1 MPRVVH
7 LIELT
12 RPGGGPPGYL
22 YNLAEGLEAV
32 KNSPVIVMSRSRVE
46 DRSVIKRKSFLSRVV
61 KEITSIIVR
70 IKESRLFPSWIFWIL
85 YCVFE
90 YVRWSTSN
98 KALFFSDIES
108 VDTIVVHNALDGSK
122 AALHKGTK
130 FKSIWLMPHGPVT
143 FADELTALFQE
154 KFGGSIVKPWARLF
168 INFLELRAM
177 RRMDGLIVATET
189 ACESYFSDFPSLRKS
204 FETLTFKALLSG
216 VPAAPVEKQ
225 NILKTK
231 SELSWCG
238 KGPII
243 SYVGRY
249 HSDKGFNVFLEISAL
264 VKEQI
269 EDVNICCAG
278 YGNLESDIDNKVI
291 RNLGWR
297 KDIAEI
303 LAASDLVI
311 VPNNHSYF
319 DLVILE
325 ALSVGTPVVTTNI
338 GGHRFYSTKDYGV
351 KTFNIHKT
359 NDALIQIQNIL
370 KNLEREKMAARRSYD
385 EIFNIKSFVKRHI
398 ELAHDLLKA

>member
-22 YNLAEGLEAV
+22 YNLATGLESI
-32 KNSPVIVMSRSRVE
+32 KDSPVIVISRSRIE
-46 DRSVIKRKSFLSRVV
+46 DRSIIKKDSLLNRVV
-61 KEITSIIVR
+61 KKTTSTIGR
-70 IKESRLFPSWIFWIL
+70 MKDSRLFPSYIFWML

-90 YVRWSTSN
+90 YARWTIPY
-98 KALFFSDIES
+98 KPFSFNGIKS
-108 VDTIVVHNALDGSK
+108 GDTIVVHNALDCSK
-122 AALHKGTK
+122 SALYKGK
-130 FKSIWLMPHGPVT
+130 VFKSIWLMPHGPVT
-143 FADELTALFQE
+143 FADELTSLFQE
-154 KFGGSIVKPWARLF
+154 KFGNSIVKPWARLF

-177 RRMDGLIVATET
+177 RRMDGLIIATET

-204 FETLTFKALLSG
+204 FETLNFKALISG
-216 VPAAPVEKQ
+216 APMPLVEKQ
-225 NILKTK
+225 NFIKVK
-231 SELSWCG
+231 DELSWCG

-249 HSDKGFNVFLEISAL
+249 HSDKGFKFFLQIAELI
-264 VKEQI
+264 KEQM
-269 EDVNICCAG
+269 ESVNICCAG
-278 YGNLESDIDNKVI
+278 YGALETEINNKIV

-325 ALSVGTPVVTTNI
+325 SLSVGTPVLTTNI
-338 GGHRFYSTKDYGV
+338 GGHRFYSSRDYGV
-351 KTFNIHKT
+351 KTFDIHNF
-359 NDALIQIQNIL
+359 NDALEQVQSIL
-370 KNLEREKMAARRSYD
+370 GNLEKEKLLAKRAY
-385 EIFNIKSFVKRHI
+385 EEVFNLKSFAERHV
-398 ELAHDLLKA
+398 ELAYDLLKI